1 MSKEVTSRRIR
12 KPSSS
17 MHGSALT
24 LNRNLPHQCMY
35 CERTFKNLAI
45 AQKLH
50 PVCTMWSC
58 SFLPGLQYTMYPT
71 GSPRKREAICCY
83 CNDLV
88 PQSTDGKVNGALLKE
103 HMTQHNFR
111 RCSQTLYF
119 SGQRFRQHL
128 HDSHRT
134 TYDSTL
140 FGGWTL
146 LLKSCRRKTPSL
158 FQQVEV
164 KATVRRSTTDP
175 SCMTTD
181 HSEGKKKNRKLEDKT
196 NDNVMNTPT
205 NFMEWTETPQ
215 RVEPNKLRRKQSAV
229 TIPDQAEGESRSS
242 LHFLTRSAIA
252 KVAMAN
258 EQIPASS
265 RPKPEKCVVY
275 PSATGAPIC
284 PDFYRRRLDASNR
297 NRLYMDKDDNAIQS
311 DSKQVFRRIE
321 GSVLG
326 SLVLH
331 TSLIAAVPALMTNS
345 LDIYPLG

>member
-1 MSKEVTSRRIR
+1 
-12 KPSSS
+12 
-17 MHGSALT
+17 MHGSPLT
-24 LNRNLPHQCMY
+24 LKRHLPHQCMY
-35 CERTFKNLAI
+35 CERIFENLAT

-71 GSPRKREAICCY
+71 GSARKREAVCCY
-83 CNDLV
+83 CNELV
-88 PQSTDGKVNGALLKE
+88 PQSADGKVNGALLKE
-103 HMTQHNFR
+103 HMTQHSFR
-111 RCSQTLYF
+111 KCNQMLYF
-119 SGQRFRQHL
+119 SGQQLRQHL

-146 LLKSCRRKTPSL
+146 LLKSSRRKTPSL

-164 KATVRRSTTDP
+164 KITGRRSTTDP
-175 SCMTTD
+175 LCMTD

-196 NDNVMNTPT
+196 NNNVMDTPT
-205 NFMEWTETPQ
+205 NFMEWTETTQ
-215 RVEPNKLRRKQSAV
+215 RVEPNRLRRKQSAV
-229 TIPDQAEGESRSS
+229 IIPNQAGGESRSS
-242 LHFLTRSAIA
+242 LHFLTRSAAA
-252 KVAMAN
+252 KAAMEN

-275 PSATGAPIC
+275 PSATGVPTC

-297 NRLYMDKDDNAIQS
+297 NQLYMSKEDAMSS
-311 DSKQVFRRIE
+311 DAKHVFRRIE

-326 SLVLH
+326 GLVLH
-331 TSLIAAVPALMTNS
+331 TSLVAAVPALMTNS
-345 LDIYPLG
+345 VDIYPLG